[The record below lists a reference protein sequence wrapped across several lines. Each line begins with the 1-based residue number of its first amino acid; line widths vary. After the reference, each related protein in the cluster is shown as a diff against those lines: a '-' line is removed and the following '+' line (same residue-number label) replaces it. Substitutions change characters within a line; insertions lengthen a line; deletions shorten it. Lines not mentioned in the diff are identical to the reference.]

1 MRFSNRYVSSKKD
14 NLDASIIAQL
24 AFGEL
29 QSKVPEVTGKPVLC
43 HSCGAAVTDPSVIK
57 DNPPLGLHFI
67 CQFCNNLN
75 KIDEL
80 QFNSIKAIEKGVI
93 EYLDE
98 IQKNMAVK
106 DRIVACIDISGSMNG
121 DSLECVKKSLIETLK
136 DISVNSPDST
146 FALITFT
153 DWVSLYNADG
163 NECIKLSENNLYD
176 ENNIFQTLQNLHF
189 KFETVKDSYDR
200 WIKLISRLTAMSR
213 TALGP
218 AVFSAFS
225 LLRGG
230 GRIILLT
237 DGLANVGLGS
247 LISYS
252 PGGRKGDFYRDF
264 GQRCRDA
271 GVMVEIVG
279 VVTSEYSSLELETIG
294 DMARLTGGDIYLVD
308 KKELST
314 TFNALSQADF
324 IGRNVKVRIFVP
336 SSMALRD
343 ASGDVHFHREKM
355 SLDAKVGYVNPDRK
369 MCVAL
374 NVTEDLKANE
384 DLTVQTQ
391 VEYTGTDGKK
401 RIRIYNE
408 KLHVTEKEEDI
419 VENFES
425 EVSDEFYIQKAAE
438 QGRRGHD
445 VTGIKILKD
454 YAEKLQT
461 YNTIAGNQ
469 KRETLKKSTEL
480 ISRELE
486 DINRLSQ
493 EKSKDARFSKY
504 QARVSFGSTSELRQ
518 ESRKM
523 RKTVALSELE
533 PYKP

>member
-1 MRFSNRYVSSKKD
+1 MRFSNRYISSKK
-14 NLDASIIAQL
+14 NNIDASIIAQL

-43 HSCGAAVTDPSVIK
+43 HSCGAAVTDPSIIK
-57 DNPPLGLHFI
+57 DTPPVGLHFI
-67 CQFCNNLN
+67 CQFCNNMN

-98 IQKNMAVK
+98 IQKDMAVK
-106 DRIVACIDISGSMNG
+106 DKIVACIDISGSMNG

-136 DISVNSPDST
+136 DISVNAPDST

-163 NECIKLSENNLYD
+163 QECIKLAERELYD
-176 ENNIFQTLQNLHF
+176 ENMIFQTFQNLHF
-189 KFETVKDSYDR
+189 NFEPVKESYEK
-200 WIKLISRLTAMSR
+200 WITLVSGLKAISR

-218 AVFSAFS
+218 AVFSAFC
-225 LLRGG
+225 LLQGG
-230 GRIILLT
+230 GRMILLT

-252 PGGRKGDFYRDF
+252 PGGRKGEFYRDF
-264 GQRCRDA
+264 AHRCRDA

-279 VVTSEYSSLELETIG
+279 VATSEHSSIELGTIG

-308 KKELST
+308 RKELSK
-314 TFNALSQADF
+314 TFNTLSQADF
-324 IGRNVKVRIFVP
+324 IGKNVNVRIFVP
-336 SSMALRD
+336 PSMALRD
-343 ASGDVHFHREKM
+343 ASGDVQFHREEKA
-355 SLDAKVGYVNPDRK
+355 LKAKIGYVNPDRK

-374 NVTEDLKANE
+374 NVTEDLKENE

-391 VEYTGTDGKK
+391 VEYTGIDGKK

-408 KLHVTEKEEDI
+408 KLHVTEKEKDL

-425 EVSDEFYIQKAAE
+425 DVSDEFYIQKAAE
-438 QGRRGHD
+438 LGRTGED
-445 VTGIKILKD
+445 AKGIKTLLE
-454 YAEKLQT
+454 YTEKLNEYRNIST
-461 YNTIAGNQ
+461 NQ
-469 KRETLKKSTEL
+469 KQAQLTRSEEL
-480 ISRELE
+480 INRELE
-486 DINRLSQ
+486 DINKLRQ
-493 EKSKDARFSKY
+493 EKSKDARYSKY
-504 QARVSFGSTSELRQ
+504 QAMVSFGSTSELRQ

-523 RKTVALSELE
+523 RQTKIALELE
-533 PYKP
+533 P

>member
-1 MRFSNRYVSSKKD
+1 MRFSNRYVSNKKD

-24 AFGEL
+24 AFAEL
-29 QSKVPEVTGKPVLC
+29 QSKVTEITGKPVIC
-43 HSCGAAVTDPSVIK
+43 HSCGAAVTDPFVIK
-57 DNPPLGLHFI
+57 DHLPVGLHFI

-80 QFNSIKAIEKGVI
+80 QFNSIKAIGKGVI

-98 IQKNMAVK
+98 IQNNMAVK

-136 DISVNSPDST
+136 DISINSPDST

-153 DWVSLYNADG
+153 DWVSLYSADG
-163 NECIKLSENNLYD
+163 NECLKLNENSLYD
-176 ENNIFQTLQNLHF
+176 ENKIFQILQNLHF
-189 KFETVKDSYDR
+189 NFETVKESYEK
-200 WIKLISRLTAMSR
+200 WIALISRLTAVSR

-225 LLRGG
+225 LLQGG

-237 DGLANVGLGS
+237 DGLANVGIGS

-252 PGGRKGDFYRDF
+252 PGGRKGEFYRDF

-279 VVTSEYSSLELETIG
+279 VATSEYSSLELETIG
-294 DMARLTGGDIYLVD
+294 DMARITGGDIYLVD
-308 KKELST
+308 RKELSR

-336 SSMALRD
+336 PSMALRD
-343 ASGDVHFHREKM
+343 VSGDVHFHREKK

-374 NVTEDLKANE
+374 NVTEDLKENE

-408 KLHVTEKEEDI
+408 KIHVTGKEEDI

-425 EVSDEFYIQKAAE
+425 DVSDEFYIQKAAE
-438 QGRRGHD
+438 QGRTGHD
-445 VTGIKILKD
+445 ATGIKILKD
-454 YAEKLQT
+454 YTDKLLA
-461 YNTIAGNQ
+461 YRNIAGNQ
-469 KRETLKKSTEL
+469 KREKLTRSTEL
-480 ISRELE
+480 INRELE
-486 DINRLSQ
+486 DINKLRQ
-493 EKSKDARFSKY
+493 EKSKDARYSKY

-523 RKTVALSELE
+523 RKTITLSDQE
-533 PYKP
+533 PYTV